1 MMNNKILFHA
11 DDFGRSRE
19 ISKNILKCLKFG
31 SLNSVSVMVNHDQ
44 DSLVELK
51 KLKNINIR
59 LHLNLTEIPTTE
71 GDDHN
76 FFNNLSFLKL
86 IFLGKKGKE
95 KILIEINKQIKKFIK
110 IFEPEKLQIDGHE
123 HVHIIPWI
131 YKYIKK
137 NFDVHEMRNS
147 NESLM
152 VPRFQD
158 IINKRYLRNFV
169 VCIFVKLLCFLNKEF
184 ELNSPK
190 FSGLL
195 YSGIQNSLTIKKTL
209 RYFAKQKIK
218 NFEIL
223 IHPGFTNTHEKDL
236 FAENYYNFYISD
248 KRKKEYDLCFSEKI
262 KKEFELI

>member
-1 MMNNKILFHA
+1 MMYNKILFHA
-11 DDFGRSRE
+11 DYFGRSSE
-19 ISKNILKCLKFG
+19 ISKNVLKCLKFG

-59 LHLNLTEIPTTE
+59 LHLNLTEIPKIKD
-71 GDDHN
+71 DDHN
-76 FFNNLSFLKL
+76 YLNNLSFLKL
-86 IFLGKKGKE
+86 IFLNKKGKK

-152 VPRFQD
+152 APRFQD
-158 IINKRYLRNFV
+158 IINKQYLRNFV
-169 VCIFVKLLCFLNKEF
+169 ACIFVKLLCFLNKEF
-184 ELNSPK
+184 EFNSPK

-195 YSGIQNSLTIKKTL
+195 YSGMQDSLTINKTL
-209 RYFAKQKIK
+209 RYFAKRKIK

-236 FAENYYNFYISD
+236 FEKNYYNFYISD
-248 KRKKEYDLCFSEKI
+248 KRKKE
-262 KKEFELI
+262 FELI